1 MLTIRLKFPGGRYH
15 ATPWGRHVNEAV
27 PEWPPSPYRLVRALY
42 DVWKRKCPDW
52 TPERVEPLLAAL
64 GSEAPRF
71 LLPVAGASHTR
82 SYLHK
87 NTEDPAG
94 KTLIF
99 DGFVAVHPDSDV
111 LMHWPTAELNAT
123 QHADLE
129 TLLRLL
135 NFLGRSE
142 SWVIAELTDEARDWN
157 CAPATEADGDGELVE
172 VACPTSKREY
182 TRARMRGAP
191 KSWLDALTYSTTQML
206 RAKVSEPPAMRR
218 VPYVRDERA
227 LEPPPVHTEWSQP
240 EEVTA
245 VLYSL
250 SGPVLPRLKAAAEV
264 AEQVRRR
271 LMGQHKRLMR
281 EDSSLVSP
289 KFSGH
294 DRAGNALTGHQH
306 CFILPFSERQ
316 WGHIDRVLVWCN
328 QPFDRYETLALHR
341 LSELGWTEPKI
352 RVVPVTA
359 GPSARLRP
367 KSRIV
372 QSVTPFI
379 PGRHYRR
386 GRGDFFAWLASEL
399 RHECE
404 NHGLPQPVSI
414 RLVPKPRGATMWRE
428 FRRNRKGEPPRY
440 GCGFRLEFPVPVAA
454 PFSLGYGCHFGLG
467 QFHAPAE

>member
-1 MLTIRLKFPGGRYH
+1 MRAIVNDFDNFFRRATGIKGGPYPYQRKLATAAMLPELLKMP
-15 ATPWGRHVNEAV
+15 T
-27 PEWPPSPYRLVRALY
+27 
-42 DVWKRKCPDW
+42 
-52 TPERVEPLLAAL
+52 AL
-64 GSEAPRF
+64 GKTAAAVLAWLWRRRF
-71 LLPVAGASHTR
+71 
-82 SYLHK
+82 
-87 NTEDPAG
+87 
-94 KTLIF
+94 
-99 DGFVAVHPDSDV
+99 HPDEQV
-111 LMHWPTAELNAT
+111 
-123 QHADLE
+123 
-129 TLLRLL
+129 
-135 NFLGRSE
+135 
-142 SWVIAELTDEARDWN
+142 
-157 CAPATEADGDGELVE
+157 
-172 VACPTSKREY
+172 
-182 TRARMRGAP
+182 
-191 KSWLDALTYSTTQML
+191 
-206 RAKVSEPPAMRR
+206 
-218 VPYVRDERA
+218 RA

-306 CFILPFSERQ
+306 CFILPFAERQ
-316 WGHIDRVLVWCN
+316 WGRIDRVLVWCN

-352 RVVPVTA
+352 HVVPVTA
-359 GPSARLRP
+359 GPSDRLRP
-367 KSRIV
+367 KSSV
-372 QSVTPFI
+372 VESVTPFI
-379 PGRHYRR
+379 PPRHYRR

-399 RHECE
+399 RHECD

-414 RLVPKPRGATMWRE
+414 KLVPKPRGATMWRE